1 MREKWIDFE
10 KGIAIY
16 SVVLGHSIQYI
27 YCHNESME
35 DNCVFLFIYSFHMAL
50 FAMISGYLLYY
61 SARRYSLI
69 EGVVRK
75 VETILVPCLVWGGI
89 EYFYTLLRGWNCFSI
104 YNCILFLLNHNW
116 FLWSVFYCSI
126 IIFLLNYLIGS
137 VKNLA
142 GLLIIVGAMFCP
154 DFLNSIDFKMMFPAY
169 FVGYCVNDKRLLQK
183 YKAARTNTKLIIF
196 MGIVFIYIVLMLFV
210 IDKNDIMYWQYYLGS
225 DRVHNFENLI
235 KRLAVNLIG
244 SSMVVLSLMYIFGRI
259 HALRFTYIVAR
270 LGKNSLG
277 IYMVQSIVFGYG
289 LGILYR
295 FSSMSTLFRG
305 VATAVL
311 SGIITIGSWLVVNLL
326 KKNKLAARIFL
337 GVTE

>member
-1 MREKWIDFE
+1 
-10 KGIAIY
+10 
-16 SVVLGHSIQYI
+16 
-27 YCHNESME
+27 
-35 DNCVFLFIYSFHMAL
+35 
-50 FAMISGYLLYY
+50 
-61 SARRYSLI
+61 
-69 EGVVRK
+69 
-75 VETILVPCLVWGGI
+75 
-89 EYFYTLLRGWNCFSI
+89 
-104 YNCILFLLNHNW
+104 
-116 FLWSVFYCSI
+116 
-126 IIFLLNYLIGS
+126 
-137 VKNLA
+137 
-142 GLLIIVGAMFCP
+142 
-154 DFLNSIDFKMMFPAY
+154 
-169 FVGYCVNDKRLLQK
+169 
-183 YKAARTNTKLIIF
+183 

-235 KRLAVNLIG
+235 KRVAVNLIG